1 MPRFP
6 NPVGVYAK
14 ALDSP
19 GLGSYDPTEGPQR
32 SAQPLRAQID
42 LCGGMADSTEI
53 KTTLG
58 EVRALLDEIE
68 RLEEPYVGT
77 RRGGS
82 DAVHGAQ
89 RR

>member
-14 ALDSP
+14 ALDAP
-19 GLGSYDPTEGPQR
+19 GLGPYDPADVPPR
-32 SAQPLRAQID
+32 SSQFLREQVD
-42 LCGGMADSTEI
+42 LCAGMADSTEI

-68 RLEEPYVGT
+68 RLEAACTKAAY
-77 RRGGS
+77 
-82 DAVHGAQ
+82 
-89 RR
+89 